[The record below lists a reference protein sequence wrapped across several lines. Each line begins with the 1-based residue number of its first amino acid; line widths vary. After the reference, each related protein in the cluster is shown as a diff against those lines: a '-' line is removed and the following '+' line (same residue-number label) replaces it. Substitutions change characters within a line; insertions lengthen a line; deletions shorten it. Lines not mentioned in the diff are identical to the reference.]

1 MIATVMPIH
10 RRRDDNTFWLNLAK
24 SAGLLCTTIGLLVLI
39 GWIQDIAAFK
49 SIDPDWIAMK
59 ANTAFCFVLT
69 GLALWLKASPPLHSS
84 SRWRRTEKIFAGI
97 PLLFGFLTLLEYL
110 LHLNFGIDQWLYQ
123 EREILIGTLPPGR
136 MAPAT
141 ALCFILLGSALLLEN
156 RSSRQRWLIASL
168 AVISGSLALS
178 AGLIYL
184 YDTNNSYGLAYPLQL
199 AANTVLAFC
208 LLAAGLLFA
217 QPEHGVIAQFRRN
230 DSGGAITRHLLPAI
244 LFLPI
249 LIGWLI
255 LNGERGGIY
264 KPDFGMALAALAYVV
279 ILSTLVLWSAR
290 ILSRTDAERARM
302 NAIIAEDDMLLR
314 TLLNTIPDMV
324 WLKNT
329 LGIYLA
335 CNPAFERFFGTK
347 EAAIIGKSDYDFVP
361 RELADFFR
369 ANDQAAIT
377 AGTPLVN
384 EEWLTLADSGQRILA
399 ESTKTPMF
407 DRSGKLQGVLG
418 IARDITAQHLATE
431 KLKTEKAKA
440 DRLLADTNQSKLAL
454 LSALEDSKAA
464 TQAKHL
470 SEQRYAFLFDAIAD
484 AVFVNEILDDGTLSG
499 CLEVNEAACQ
509 LSGYEHAELLGLSP
523 LQLNAPD
530 SGVKLPAV
538 IERLRRDKSAV
549 FEQTHRTK
557 DGRNISVEIHS
568 HLFMLNGRQAVISI
582 MRDISERKLAE
593 QHLRESEEQY
603 RTLFQTMLNGFA
615 YCRILY
621 ENNRPC
627 DFVYLDVNAAFETKT
642 GLKDVIGK
650 RISTVIPG
658 IHETD
663 PQLLERY
670 ARVATSRIP
679 EQFEIYVEALKM
691 WFFVSVY
698 SPKPEYFV
706 AVFDVITE
714 RKQAEEMLRASE
726 ERYRTMIENSND
738 LIWALTAEGN
748 FSFINQRAADLTGY
762 AIDEWLGKSFAP
774 LVLEEDRQKTF
785 EIHRRVMAGEK
796 IHYEVRG
803 KKANGEILTLSVN
816 ASPILK
822 NGKEIGTIS
831 FSSDITA
838 RKRAEE
844 ELHRLNSEL
853 EQRVQARTA
862 QLAASNKELEAF
874 SYSVS
879 HDLRAPLRSITGF
892 VELLRKQGYQSIDEK
907 GRHYMDVIS
916 QSAVQMGQLIDDIL
930 TFSRIGRAE
939 ITLSRINLGQILKD
953 VMNTLRPQ
961 FEQRQVEWKLH
972 PLPEVM
978 GERTMLTLVLQN
990 LLSNA
995 LKFTQTR
1002 TTAMIEIGT
1011 LEQSPNETVCY
1022 VKDNGVGFDMRHADK
1037 LFGLFQRLHP
1047 QAQFAGTGVGLA
1059 NVQRMIQRHGGRV
1072 WAEGKID
1079 EGATIY
1085 FALPK
1090 KPEVAT

>member
-1 MIATVMPIH
+1 MIAAVMTIH
-10 RRRDDNTFWLNLAK
+10 RRRDDNTFWLSLAK

-69 GLALWLKASPPLHSS
+69 GLALWLKASPPLQSS
-84 SRWRRTEKIFAGI
+84 SRWRRAEKIFAGI
-97 PLLFGFLTLLEYL
+97 PILFGLLTLLEYL
-110 LHLNFGIDQWLYQ
+110 LHLDFGIDHWLYQ
-123 EREILIGTLPPGR
+123 EQETLIGTLPPGR

-141 ALCFILLGSALLLEN
+141 ALCFVLQGSALLLGN

-168 AVISGSLALS
+168 AVISGGIALS

-199 AANTVLAFC
+199 AANTILAFC

-255 LNGERGGIY
+255 LNGERGGLY

-290 ILSRTDAERARM
+290 ILSRTDTERARM

-329 LGIYLA
+329 QGVYLA
-335 CNPAFERFFGTK
+335 CNPAFERFFGAK
-347 EAAIIGKSDYDFVP
+347 EAAIIGKNDYDFVP
-361 RELADFFR
+361 SELADFFR
-369 ANDQAAIT
+369 AKDQAAIA
-377 AGTPLVN
+377 AGTPVVN

-399 ESTKTPMF
+399 EATKTPMF
-407 DRSGKLQGVLG
+407 DRFGKLQGVMG
-418 IARDITAQHLATE
+418 IARDITAQHWAAE
-431 KLKTEKAKA
+431 KLKAEKAKT
-440 DRLLADTNQSKLAL
+440 DRLLEDTNQSKLAL

-484 AVFVNEILDDGTLSG
+484 AVFVNEILDDGMLSG
-499 CLEVNEAACQ
+499 FLEVNEAACR
-509 LSGYEHAELLGLSP
+509 LSGYAHAELLGLSP

-538 IERLRRDKSAV
+538 IQRLMRDKSV
-549 FEQTHRTK
+549 IFEQTHRTK
-557 DGRNISVEIHS
+557 DGRHIPVEVHS

-582 MRDISERKLAE
+582 MRNISERKLTE

-603 RTLFQTMLNGFA
+603 RALFQTMLNGFA

-621 ENNRPC
+621 ENDRPC
-627 DFVYLDVNAAFETKT
+627 DFIYLDVNIAFETQT
-642 GLKDVIGK
+642 GLKNVVGK
-650 RISTVIPG
+650 RVSTVIPG

-670 ARVATSRIP
+670 IRVATNGKP
-679 EQFEIYVEALKM
+679 EQFEIYVEALEM

-706 AVFDVITE
+706 TVFDVITE
-714 RKQAEEMLRASE
+714 RK
-726 ERYRTMIENSND
+726 
-738 LIWALTAEGN
+738 
-748 FSFINQRAADLTGY
+748 
-762 AIDEWLGKSFAP
+762 
-774 LVLEEDRQKTF
+774 
-785 EIHRRVMAGEK
+785 
-796 IHYEVRG
+796 
-803 KKANGEILTLSVN
+803 
-816 ASPILK
+816 
-822 NGKEIGTIS
+822 
-831 FSSDITA
+831 
-838 RKRAEE
+838 RAEE
-844 ELHRLNSEL
+844 ELRRLNSEL

-862 QLAASNKELEAF
+862 QLVASNKELEAF

-892 VELLRKQGYQSIDEK
+892 VELLRKQGYQSIDDK

-939 ITLSRINLGQILKD
+939 ITLSRVNLDLILKD
-953 VMNTLRPQ
+953 VKNTLRPQ
-961 FEQRQVEWKLH
+961 FEQRQVVWKLH

-1002 TTAMIEIGT
+1002 TTAVIEIGT
-1011 LEQSPNETVCY
+1011 IEQSPNEIVCY

-1047 QAQFAGTGVGLA
+1047 QTQFAGTGVGLA

-1079 EGATIY
+1079 EGATVY
-1085 FALPK
+1085 FSLPK
-1090 KPEVAT
+1090 KPEVQT